1 MAHKGESVVQW
12 NPASNDVDHTS
23 AWTSLRQAMLARNVT
38 LAGLGLAALVF
49 YAYLASASP
58 AVMTAGAVV
67 LLASVNLATA
77 WRLRHAWPVTE
88 REVQGQI
95 ALDVVALAAL
105 FYFVGGA
112 TNPFVDLMLMPLAIA
127 AARLPRRHALMVAFL
142 ALALYLLLT
151 AIHVPLPSQRVGV
164 NGFDCVG
171 AWVRFAVC
179 AGFVGYLVHSMA
191 GHSREHER
199 KLRQARQK
207 NLNEEYLMRAGS
219 LAAGAAHEIGSPLCT
234 MAVLVNEL
242 QQQPQDRASSAQ
254 SLRLISSQIDV
265 CRRILSELM
274 SYGQNVLD
282 GDQAR
287 SVPVD
292 RFIHDVV
299 EKWRLLRP
307 GVTLACRRQGTQPA
321 PRITTDRGLGHA
333 LLNLLNNAADAS
345 PRAVEMACT
354 WTSTE
359 LRVLVLDRGPGIA
372 PELSRFLG
380 ERFLT
385 TKRDK
390 GTGIGLLLAKTT
402 IERAGGSLKLEN
414 RPDGGA
420 CAEIVVPIIE
430 DPEVQA
436 QPEAKQ
442 ETLTPPLAVRFH
454 PSQAGRA

>member
-1 MAHKGESVVQW
+1 
-12 NPASNDVDHTS
+12 
-23 AWTSLRQAMLARNVT
+23 MLARNIT
-38 LAGLGLAALVF
+38 LAGLALAAVVV
-49 YAYLASASP
+49 YGYLASASP
-58 AVMTAGAVV
+58 AALTAGAVV

-77 WRLRHAWPVTE
+77 WRLRRAWPVTE
-88 REVQGQI
+88 HEVLGQI
-95 ALDVVALAAL
+95 ALDVVALAGL

-112 TNPFVDLMLMPLAIA
+112 TNPFVDLMLVPLVIA
-127 AARLPRRHALMVAFL
+127 AARLPRSHALMVALL
-142 ALALYLLLT
+142 ALALYLLLA
-151 AIHVPLPSQRVGV
+151 AIHVPLPSQRDGV

-207 NLNEEYLMRAGS
+207 NLNEDYLVRAGS

-242 QQQPQDRASSAQ
+242 QHQPQDRASRAQ
-254 SLRLISSQIDV
+254 NLRLMSSQIEV
-265 CRRILSELM
+265 CRRILSELT

-282 GDQAR
+282 DKQH
-287 SVPVD
+287 SMPVD
-292 RFIHDVV
+292 RFIHEIVN
-299 EKWRLLRP
+299 KWRLLRP
-307 GVTLACRRQGTQPA
+307 GATLACRRQGTQPA
-321 PRITTDRGLGHA
+321 PRIANDPGLGHA
-333 LLNLLNNAADAS
+333 VLNLLNNAADAS
-345 PRAVEMACT
+345 PRAVEMVCT
-354 WTSTE
+354 WTRTE
-359 LRVLVLDRGPGIA
+359 LRVQVLDRGPGIA
-372 PELSRFLG
+372 PELSGFLG

-402 IERAGGSLKLEN
+402 IERAGGSLKLGN

-420 CAEIVVPIIE
+420 CAEIVVPIVE
-430 DPEVQA
+430 NPEAQA
-436 QPEAKQ
+436 QPERKPQAKQ
-442 ETLTPPLAVRFH
+442 ETLTPPLAVRFR